1 MKQRD
6 YKTAD
11 APKTE
16 PLKVSL
22 SEKLRAAWANKA
34 PLYSADNVY
43 PEPVPPPPPPPDGD
57 GRNDA
62 YERLARSITAVNEVL
77 AEVNEALREGGEQF
91 AAYDK
96 EQTP

>member
-22 SEKLRAAWANKA
+22 SEKLRAAWANK
-34 PLYSADNVY
+34 
-43 PEPVPPPPPPPDGD
+43 PDD
-57 GRNDA
+57 AERNRA
-62 YERLARSITAVNEVL
+62 YEELARKIC
-77 AEVNEALREGGEQF
+77 EVNEKLADANKTMD
-91 AAYDK
+91 AAIEAARK